1 MPEKEAVHEE
11 KKEDV
16 FAKEEEVVEE
26 VLKKEEPLEMV
37 ADGSLEEP
45 AVVNIE

>member
-1 MPEKEAVHEE
+1 MPEKEAVPKE

-16 FAKEEEVVEE
+16 FAKEEEVEAE
-26 VLKKEEPLEMV
+26 VLKKEPSEMM

>member
-26 VLKKEEPLEMV
+26 VLKKEPLEMV
-37 ADGSLEEP
+37 VDGSLEEP